1 MGEYYVYILASERRT
16 LYIGMTNNM
25 ERRLWEHR
33 EGNDPNA
40 FTTRH
45 SAYGLVHIEA
55 FQHVLDAIARE
66 KQLKGWRRSKKIS
79 LIERGNP
86 AWEDLSRDW

>member
-16 LYIGMTNNM
+16 LYIGMTNNL

-33 EGNDPNA
+33 EGINPDA

-45 SAYGLVHIEA
+45 GVYGLVHIEA

-66 KQLKGWRRSKKIS
+66 KQLKGWRRSKKIA
-79 LIERGNP
+79 LIEQVNP
-86 AWEDLSRDW
+86 AWQDLCRDW